1 MSVYRVHRKTTL
13 QHSQDV
19 LTAFWKRGESVETN
33 EIETPRTKIQTHKK
47 VEKNADFNRTI
58 KKNKCTFFWANPS
71 FKPVDLQVNDKK

>member
-33 EIETPRTKIQTHKK
+33 EIETPKIQMHKK

-58 KKNKCTFFWANPS
+58 K
-71 FKPVDLQVNDKK
+71 

>member
-33 EIETPRTKIQTHKK
+33 EIETPKIQTHKK

-58 KKNKCTFFWANPS
+58 K
-71 FKPVDLQVNDKK
+71 